1 MPSPVT
7 KLTDD
12 EGAFLALLIRVEPAT
27 TYQIA
32 KIYAES
38 PVSNFGT
45 SKGKVY
51 PLARRLEKRGL
62 VEARAVEGDSRGSE
76 QLVCTSQGKRAVHA
90 WIMDIRPHHV
100 LLDDP
105 LRTKVQS
112 FNLLSKN
119 QRLEWI
125 ADAKAALQGKLEELE
140 SYGKAVTV
148 PFKDLV
154 HDNAVSSVRARL
166 DWLDRMLISTVR
178 GGEGVDPDNR

>member
-1 MPSPVT
+1 MPNPVA

-12 EGAFLALLIRVEPAT
+12 EGAFLALLIRVGPAT

-45 SKGKVY
+45 SKGKIY
-51 PLARRLEKRGL
+51 PLARRLESRGL
-62 VEARAVEGDSRGSE
+62 VEARAVKGDSRGSE
-76 QLVCTSQGKRAVHA
+76 QLLCTTLGRKAVQT

-112 FNLLSKN
+112 FNLLSRDE
-119 QRLEWI
+119 RLEWI
-125 ADAKAALQGKLEELE
+125 ADAKAALQAKLEELE
-140 SYGKAVTV
+140 SYEKSVTV
-148 PFKDLV
+148 PFKELV

-178 GGEGVDPDNR
+178 GDGKNSRQS